1 MSNFKD
7 NHINGANLKELSVK
21 DLEEDLGMKDQ
32 SHIKLLLKRLAELY
46 KIMPEN
52 NIKHIQKLL
61 ESYEPKLQKTG
72 EMTPIIKRRDATKGA
87 TILHA
92 TERGYLM
99 ESIEGKNAIQKLP
112 PASKW
117 EESID
122 NADNRPKEKKD
133 AKANG
138 EESSSTSSSS
148 SSSSSSLS
156 SEGSEEEKDK
166 KEAAAR
172 EEKKKREFLMVSSSN
187 FESRSPEVTLS
198 NSSKSA

>member
-1 MSNFKD
+1 VSNFKD

-133 AKANG
+133 VKANG
-138 EESSSTSSSS
+138 EESSSTSS